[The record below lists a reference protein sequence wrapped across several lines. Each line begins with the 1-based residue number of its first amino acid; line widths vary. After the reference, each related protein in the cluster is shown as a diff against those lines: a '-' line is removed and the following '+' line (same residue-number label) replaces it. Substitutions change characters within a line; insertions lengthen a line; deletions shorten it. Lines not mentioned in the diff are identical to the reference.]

1 MHGLL
6 WLSHRFNSELMSDQ
20 SRGKNVLFT
29 QFMRSIRSRGPDAEG
44 FSRQLDLKEISCLG
58 GHLRGTEG
66 QAKYVAHVLILSVP
80 PLVPAITNQHPFPL
94 RPERAL
100 QSIKHDVPGSHY
112 QGVELACRM
121 KPRASPALGVMV
133 VSGVIGQ
140 FWMES
145 HRKLWQAPLQEWTP
159 CPVVHWRCVCHKR
172 HLGVRQRDPSG

>member
-1 MHGLL
+1 MIKAG
-6 WLSHRFNSELMSDQ
+6 
-20 SRGKNVLFT
+20 GKNVLFT

-58 GHLRGTEG
+58 GHLRDPEG

-100 QSIKHDVPGSHY
+100 QSFKHGVPSSHY
-112 QGVELACRM
+112 QRCGAGMQDETMCY
-121 KPRASPALGVMV
+121 SS
-133 VSGVIGQ
+133 SGGDGGIRSHWQ

-159 CPVVHWRCVCHKR
+159 CPVVHWRCVCHKP
-172 HLGVRQRDPSG
+172 HLGVRQRDPSR